1 MRLDYA
7 TENAN
12 PAAAPAAR
20 FGVVLLQTDEI
31 VETEFPRLLGQSIQP
46 MDGPANLGSGGIR
59 VHYSRVPSGREVTTE
74 SLTAMAAA
82 LPVAVD
88 LLPPAVLFDVIAYAC
103 TSGATIIGEA
113 QVAEAVRSVRPGV
126 AVSNPLT
133 AAKAALRSLGARRI
147 GFLTPYVAE
156 VSSAMRDNLT
166 ASGCDIVSFGSFEVA
181 DDGVVASMTPQCILQ
196 AAVEVGGGD
205 CDAVFI
211 ACTNLRAAGIIERAE
226 AALGKPVISSN
237 QALAWHMLRLA
248 GIDAPRPGCG
258 RLFDCGL
265 A

>member
-7 TENAN
+7 TENTN

-31 VETEFPRLLGQSIQP
+31 VEAEFPRLLGQNFEP
-46 MDGPANLGSGGIR
+46 FDHGPGGIR
-59 VHYSRVPSGREVTTE
+59 VHYSRVPSGREVTRD
-74 SLTAMAAA
+74 SLSAMAAA
-82 LPVAVD
+82 LPQAVD
-88 LLPPAVLFDVIAYAC
+88 LLPPAVPFDVIAYAC
-103 TSGATIIGEA
+103 TSGATIIGEDR
-113 QVAEAVRSVRPGV
+113 VAEAVRSVRPGV

-133 AAKAALRSLGARRI
+133 AAKAALRALGVTRI
-147 GFLTPYVAE
+147 AFLTPYVAE
-156 VSSAMRDNLT
+156 VSSAMRNNLT
-166 ASGCDIVSFGSFEVA
+166 ANGCDIVAFGSFEVA
-181 DDGVVASMTPQCILQ
+181 DDGIVATMTPESILK

-226 AALGKPVISSN
+226 TLLDKPVVSSN

-248 GIDAPRPGCG
+248 GLDTPRPGRG